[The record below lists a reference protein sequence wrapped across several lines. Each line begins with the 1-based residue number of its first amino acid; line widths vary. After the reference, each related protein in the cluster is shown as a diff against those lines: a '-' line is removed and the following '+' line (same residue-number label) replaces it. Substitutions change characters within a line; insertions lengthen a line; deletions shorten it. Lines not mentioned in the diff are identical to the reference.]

1 LVIIVTRSAKTLD
14 DHNLP
19 ANSVT
24 ALVAATGAAF
34 VNSHLKRAEP
44 MQILQRLFTV
54 AALAMGLSTP
64 ASAQQTLRM
73 AFVAPPP
80 VWGPIAD
87 RYAQEV
93 AQRTNGEIKVQSFGG
108 GQLGSLPQNYAGLR
122 TGQIDMM
129 LADTGSLSLAK
140 GGKDFNALFAPYVF
154 RDSAHFRAFTQSP
167 TFRDML
173 APVEREAGF
182 VYVGYVS
189 DRTPRQLTT
198 SNRKVMTPAD
208 MKGLKVRVPET
219 PTILEVMKAW
229 GASPTPIPAAELYLA
244 LKQGLVD
251 GQDNGFDS
259 IAGAKLFEV
268 QKYAMRL
275 DYIQS
280 GLVVLIAA
288 DKWARLSPAQQK
300 AMTEAATETDK
311 WASKMTWEAAEKSL
325 DVIRKAGMEIV
336 EPDLAAFRK
345 VADEV
350 TRKFDG
356 ELWQAGTVQKIQ
368 AVK

>member
-1 LVIIVTRSAKTLD
+1 MQSLLGSFGLAVLTL
-14 DHNLP
+14 
-19 ANSVT
+19 
-24 ALVAATGAAF
+24 
-34 VNSHLKRAEP
+34 
-44 MQILQRLFTV
+44 
-54 AALAMGLSTP
+54 GLSMGVH
-64 ASAQQTLRM
+64 AQQTLRM

-93 AQRTNGEIKVQSFGG
+93 AQRTNNEIKVQSFGG

-129 LADTGSLSLAK
+129 LADSGTLAIAK

-154 RDSAHFRAFTQSP
+154 RDHAHFRSFMQSQ

-173 APVEREAGF
+173 APVERDAGF
-182 VYVGYVS
+182 KYVGYVS
-189 DRTPRQLTT
+189 DRAPRQLTT
-198 SNRKVMTPAD
+198 SNRKVMSPAD
-208 MKGLKVRVPET
+208 MKGLKIRVPET

-244 LKQGLVD
+244 MKQGLVD
-251 GQDNGFDS
+251 GQDNGFDA
-259 IAGAKLFEV
+259 IAGAKYYEV

-288 DKWARLSPAQQK
+288 DKWNRLSPAQQK
-300 AMTEAATETDK
+300 AMQEAAGETEK
-311 WASKMTWEAAEKSL
+311 WASKTTWEAADRSL
-325 DVIRKAGMEIV
+325 DTLRKAGMEIV
-336 EPDLAAFRK
+336 EPDLGPFK
-345 VADEV
+345 KIADEV
-350 TRKFDG
+350 NRKFDG
-356 ELWQAGTVQKIQ
+356 DLWQAGTLQKIQ